1 MNAPHVIT
9 CPSIEEL
16 VAATGLTE
24 SGARRRINNYL
35 RGTLKEWQLW
45 AKAGRMPHTDNLPS
59 ADEIMAAVPGLT
71 RNGAASR
78 LKRVRLGINTPD
90 TLFRSREEYQRRD
103 TRPKTV
109 WDDLGLGPRKKI
121 EDIPGPT
128 DAELRMH
135 GVTRLPRKRR
145 LAPPSA
151 TDLAETICLRI
162 DSARA
167 RIARYNA
174 GEITYEQLTSP
185 KRGRGREKN
194 GRVIKLMAAT
204 GLSEDGARKRLALY
218 EAGMMDVEDLFA
230 PALSTRPKGRTT
242 CG

>member
-1 MNAPHVIT
+1 MTHIIT
-9 CPSIEEL
+9 CPTMEEL
-16 VAATGLTE
+16 IAATGLTE
-24 SGARRRINNYL
+24 SGARRRINNFL

-45 AKAGRMPHTDNLPS
+45 AKAGRMPHVDNLPT
-59 ADEIMAAVPGLT
+59 ADEIMAKVPGLS

-90 TLFRSREEYQRRD
+90 TLFSSRETAYQRRG

-109 WDDLGLGPRKKI
+109 WDDLGLGPRKRI

-145 LAPPSA
+145 VAPPSA
-151 TDLAETICLRI
+151 TDLAEMIGLRI

-174 GEITYEQLTSP
+174 GAITYEELTSP

-204 GLSEDGARKRLALY
+204 GVSEDGARKRLALY
-218 EAGMMDVEDLFA
+218 EAGMMDVEDLFK

-242 CG
+242 

>member
-1 MNAPHVIT
+1 MTHIIT
-9 CPSIEEL
+9 CPTVAEL
-16 VAATGLTE
+16 IAATGLTE
-24 SGARRRINNYL
+24 SGARRRINNFL

-45 AKAGRMPHTDNLPS
+45 ARAGRMPHVDNLPS

-90 TLFRSREEYQRRD
+90 TLFSSCEAAYKRAR

-151 TDLAETICLRI
+151 TDLAEMIGLRI
-162 DSARA
+162 DSARE
-167 RIARYNA
+167 RIARYDA
-174 GEITYEQLTSP
+174 GEITYEELTSP
-185 KRGRGREKN
+185 KRGGGRRKN
-194 GRVIKLMAAT
+194 ERVVKLMSVT
-204 GLSEDGARKRLALY
+204 GLSEKTARTRLALY
-218 EAGMMDVEDLFA
+218 EAGMMDVERLFQ
-230 PALSTRPKGRTT
+230 PLHQKKKETVRGLLI
-242 CG
+242 

>member
-9 CPSIEEL
+9 CPSLEEL

-24 SGARRRINNYL
+24 SGARKRIKNYL
-35 RGTLKEWQLW
+35 RGTLKEGQLW
-45 AKAGRMPHTDNLPS
+45 ARAGRMPHVDNLPT
-59 ADEIMAAVPGLT
+59 ADEIMAKVPDLT

-78 LKRVRLGINTPD
+78 LKRVRLGINPPG
-90 TLFRSREEYQRRD
+90 TLFCDRESAYQRAR

-109 WDDLGLGPRKKI
+109 WDDLGLGPRKRI

-135 GVTRLPRKRR
+135 GVTRLPRRR
-145 LAPPSA
+145 RIAPPSA
-151 TDLAETICLRI
+151 TDLAEMIGLRI

-167 RIARYNA
+167 RIAQYNA
-174 GEITYEQLTSP
+174 GAITYEELTSP

-218 EAGMMDVEDLFA
+218 EAGMMDVERLFN
-230 PALSTRPKGRTT
+230 PALSTWPKGRTT
-242 CG
+242 